1 MSTFMRAALGAFLA
15 TVLTVGILAY
25 FKAKSRA
32 GAGNAQTTGANPAA
46 DESSA
51 DTGANA
57 QPPTAEEL
65 ALTELRDE
73 LSRAEPVESRSDEQR
88 LAEARAWVAAN
99 RDADWPYGEIE
110 AKILALMDIFT
121 DSDKRSA
128 EWVMNMSQ
136 IEVEMIRSID
146 ADGDGQVSDDEVQ
159 RYIDENIAGIFNP
172 LEHPYLQD
180 KFDTN
185 GDGAVSPDEMAG
197 FASMMSEGALAGAFD
212 RGKLEAWDADDNGF
226 VSDEERVAGEQAAH
240 EQVAEMFESFMDI
253 GGTNLDLTDEQR
265 AEMPAE
271 QIAQIDAARAQLE
284 AAQDMMINQ
293 TASQT
298 LLEAMR
304 LDNLESLD
312 QTEVMQSMPKPPDAM
327 TFDIDGDGSMS
338 EDEIAE
344 QQLVMQEYQEEI
356 QQWGAELTAYRLRDQ
371 FDNATTEHD
380 TDADGRMSGDE
391 WEVRIDDLLYER
403 DHRLFLSSYDLD
415 SSGRVDANE
424 LTTYI
429 NWYRE
434 GSLRADINYDGA
446 VNGRDLEQMARSFQ
460 LQGN

>member
-1 MSTFMRAALGAFLA
+1 MRAAIAA
-15 TVLTVGILAY
+15 IVGIILVVGVVMVYKMQAG
-25 FKAKSRA
+25 S
-32 GAGNAQTTGANPAA
+32 GAGNSQTTGAASEA
-46 DESSA
+46 DGSSA
-51 DTGANA
+51 ESGANGL
-57 QPPTAEEL
+57 PLTAEEL

-73 LSRAEPVESRSDEQR
+73 LSRADPVASRSDEQR
-88 LAEARAWVAAN
+88 LEDARAWVAAN

-121 DSDKRSA
+121 DGDKRSA

-172 LEHPYLQD
+172 IEHPYLQE

-185 GDGAVSPDEMAG
+185 GDGEVSPDEMAG

-212 RGKLEAWDADDNGF
+212 RGKLEAWDSDDSGF
-226 VSDEERVAGEQAAH
+226 VSDEERVAGEQAAR
-240 EQVAEMFESFMDI
+240 EQVQEMFESFMDV

-271 QIAQIDAARAQLE
+271 QLAQIDAAKAQVE
-284 AAQDMMINQ
+284 AAQDMMIGQ
-293 TASQT
+293 TASQS

-304 LDNLESLD
+304 LDNLESPD
-312 QTEVMQSMPKPPDAM
+312 QAEIMQSMPKPPDAM
-327 TFDIDGDGSMS
+327 TFDIDGDGTMS

-344 QQLVMQEYQEEI
+344 QQLVMQEYQEEV
-356 QQWGAELTAYRLRDQ
+356 QRWGAELTAFRLKDQ
-371 FDNATTEHD
+371 FDNATAEHD
-380 TDADGRMSGDE
+380 TDADGHLSGDE
-391 WEVRIDDLLYER
+391 WETRIDDLLDER
-403 DHRLFLSSYDLD
+403 DQRLFLSSYDLD

-429 NWYRE
+429 NWYRQ

-460 LQGN
+460 SQGN